1 MDDLPLT
8 NAIKSSSFGCVKVLI
23 EAMRK
28 LNILQQCIVAK
39 NKVFFLLQ
47 AMFLAS

>member
-1 MDDLPLT
+1 
-8 NAIKSSSFGCVKVLI
+8 
-23 EAMRK
+23 MRK

-47 AMFLAS
+47 AMFLASWLHVKWNSIVGSLSLCLSR